1 MLDISLDTENY
12 LSLLPTLKSNPYI
25 IGKIVLKVRELFN
38 SISKILEKDIGARI
52 IHKEN
57 TDAGPALLQCFS
69 TAKSALSPFY

>member
-38 SISKILEKDIGARI
+38 SISKILEKDIGEGSRQI
-52 IHKEN
+52 SREYEKISY
-57 TDAGPALLQCFS
+57 F
-69 TAKSALSPFY
+69 FFFF

>member
-38 SISKILEKDIGARI
+38 SISKIVEKDIGEGSRQI
-52 IHKEN
+52 
-57 TDAGPALLQCFS
+57 S
-69 TAKSALSPFY
+69 TEYETISYFFFLD